1 MSPLASLL
9 LIGAL
14 VAVAFTLAARAITNA
29 SNTITSALAEL
40 DQPTRTDE
48 HTPIWTLDDVISRR
62 PISADEN
69 AWETERHDSSAP
81 LRDIE
86 AAVIRDWQDMPYD
99 IDLDGGI

>member
-29 SNTITSALAEL
+29 SNTITSALADL
-40 DQPTRTDE
+40 DQP

-69 AWETERHDSSAP
+69 AWETEHHDNSAP

-99 IDLDGGI
+99 VEQEGL